1 MKQIDIMK
9 YKNFLWTALAVATI
23 SSAVQGQ
30 ARMSDT
36 LQQSIRS
43 SSKLTQVTQMA
54 EKLVQS
60 GFTAGDGYGEVWIR
74 DLNSFVEL
82 STKVN
87 GQERTREAL
96 LMFFKFQQPD
106 GNIPDGYIPAARA
119 GAGYVYQT
127 SPYEPDYRSHK
138 NTVETDQE
146 TSLIQAV
153 HKYIQATGDRAFL
166 HIKVGDRTVAD
177 RMHDA
182 LQYLL
187 DDRFNAKYGLLW
199 GATTVDWGDVQPEHE
214 WGVALDSSSHPAIDI
229 YDNAMFVIAINNYLD
244 LIDDRSRQVYWTKVG
259 HDITKNT
266 RKYLWDKKRQKYRP
280 HIYLDKGS
288 PFPNT
293 FDEEE
298 IYYHGG
304 TFTAIEAGFLTKKE
318 IREAYLRMQDNV
330 KKSGAP
336 SIGLTVYPPYPN
348 GTFENK
354 GLGEYSYQNGGDW
367 TWFGGRMV
375 QQLIRV
381 GMYEEA
387 YEALAPMVD
396 LVLDHKGFYE
406 WWTRDGKPAGSASF
420 RGAAGVLWKSIEML
434 HEQADS
440 NKSKQ

>member
-30 ARMSDT
+30 TRMSDT

-43 SSKLTQVTQMA
+43 SSKLTQVTEMA

-166 HIKVGDRTVAD
+166 HIKVGDRTVVD

-199 GATTVDWGDVQPEHE
+199 GQRRWIGEMYNRSTNG
-214 WGVALDSSSHPAIDI
+214 ALHWIAPRTRLSISMIMRCSSLPLTIIWTWSMIVHDRYIGRKW
-229 YDNAMFVIAINNYLD
+229 AMILRRIRVNICGIKNERNT
-244 LIDDRSRQVYWTKVG
+244 IHISIWIKG
-259 HDITKNT
+259 HHFQIHSM
-266 RKYLWDKKRQKYRP
+266 KKRYTTMAEHLRP
-280 HIYLDKGS
+280 S
-288 PFPNT
+288 
-293 FDEEE
+293 
-298 IYYHGG
+298 
-304 TFTAIEAGFLTKKE
+304 
-318 IREAYLRMQDNV
+318 R
-330 KKSGAP
+330 
-336 SIGLTVYPPYPN
+336 
-348 GTFENK
+348 
-354 GLGEYSYQNGGDW
+354 
-367 TWFGGRMV
+367 
-375 QQLIRV
+375 
-381 GMYEEA
+381 
-387 YEALAPMVD
+387 
-396 LVLDHKGFYE
+396 LVF
-406 WWTRDGKPAGSASF
+406 
-420 RGAAGVLWKSIEML
+420 
-434 HEQADS
+434 
-440 NKSKQ
+440 